1 LERLG
6 KNIRTLRK
14 KENYSQIE
22 LAKSI
27 GVSQTS
33 IAHYEAGTRQPTI
46 ETLMELSQ
54 IFNEPIDSLVGNAMV
69 EKSNDTTGLDYKDLV
84 QLLIETLLSK
94 NESRFMEI
102 FHESVYPYYTI
113 HKMADGVL
121 KEVMYTIGTM
131 WERGD
136 INEADE
142 HYATNIVRKVI
153 SYISFNQQKM
163 LKNKK
168 AITFTVGSE
177 KHTLGLEM
185 VNATLESEGIDSIYL
200 GSNLP
205 IKSIEEVIDKY
216 KPQYIFISITM
227 SDSLNSLVHIVD
239 NLNEK
244 YEDIIIGVGG
254 QGLQHNEEII
264 ERNNVHV
271 LKDIDTLVELIKNK
285 KEKEL

>member
-1 LERLG
+1 
-6 KNIRTLRK
+6 
-14 KENYSQIE
+14 
-22 LAKSI
+22 
-27 GVSQTS
+27 
-33 IAHYEAGTRQPTI
+33 
-46 ETLMELSQ
+46 
-54 IFNEPIDSLVGNAMV
+54 MV